1 MHADI
6 YKGAS
11 RDAERTLNE
20 MLSKK
25 IAQRLELKIG
35 AQVVLLRNL
44 SPTLANGSRGVVSLR
59 NSTDRKTGMAFAD
72 TKMMLR

>member
-1 MHADI
+1 
-6 YKGAS
+6 
-11 RDAERTLNE
+11 

-44 SPTLANGSRGVVSLR
+44 SPTLANGSRGVVRLR
-59 NSTDRKTGMAFAD
+59 DSADRSSGIAVID
-72 TKMMLR
+72 TKMVLR